1 MERIV
6 AIDVADV
13 SKTFK
18 RHSEPAKTLKEKVIS
33 WRKSE
38 VSTFNA
44 LKDINF
50 DVAIGESVG
59 ILGHNG
65 SGKSTLLK
73 TIAGTIR
80 PNTGSVK
87 VRGRLAALLELG
99 AGFHPDLTGRENVYL
114 NGSVLGFSRE
124 KVDEIFDDIVAFAE
138 LEEFIHTQVKHYSSG
153 MYARLGFAVAI
164 NLEPDVL
171 LVDEV
176 LAVGDEAFQ
185 RKCIARIN
193 QFMQKGRTL
202 MLVTHSPEQV
212 IDICDRAIVLD
223 HGKMIYSGDTI
234 GAADA
239 YRRSI
244 HGESYSELNL
254 TNNSVASTH
263 CISVNDVTVS
273 SDSGNGVVSSGDE
286 IRIEMDLFSTQKVD
300 ALVRVFLHNHENL
313 EVLNL
318 SNLSL
323 EGSTFDISRG
333 AHKLNLSIDR
343 SPLAMGLYSL
353 SLVISDKEQENVYAS
368 VERAAKFTVVG
379 DYPDT
384 GRIWV
389 QAEMNL
395 SNSN

>member
-1 MERIV
+1 MSKLV
-6 AIDVADV
+6 AIEVSDV

-18 RHSEPAKTLKEKVIS
+18 KHSEPAKTLKEKAIS

-38 VSTFNA
+38 VSTFKA
-44 LKDINF
+44 LQNIDF
-50 DVAIGESVG
+50 EVAVGESVG

-80 PNTGSVK
+80 PNSGTVK
-87 VRGRLAALLELG
+87 VRGMLAALLELG
-99 AGFHPDLTGRENVYL
+99 AGFHPDLTGKENVYL
-114 NGSVLGFSRE
+114 NGSVLGFSKE

-193 QFMQKGRTL
+193 QFQQKGKTL

-212 IDICDRAIVLD
+212 IDICDRAVVLD
-223 HGKMIYSGDTI
+223 HGKMIFVGNTVE
-234 GAADA
+234 AADV

-254 TNNSVASTH
+254 TEHSVASTH
-263 CISVNDVTVS
+263 CISVNDVEINSRSGS
-273 SDSGNGVVSSGDE
+273 SLVATGQELE
-286 IRIEMDLFSTQKVD
+286 IEFNLFSTQKVD
-300 ALVRVFLHNHENL
+300 SLVRIFIHNHENL
-313 EVLNL
+313 EVLNICNLTLNGKL
-318 SNLSL
+318 SSI
-323 EGSTFDISRG
+323 DRG
-333 AHKLNLSIDR
+333 AHKLKLSMDR
-343 SPLAMGLYSL
+343 IPLAVGVYSV
-353 SLVISDKEQENVYAS
+353 SLVFSDSSEEEVYAS
-368 VERAAKFTVVG
+368 VERATKFNVVG
-379 DYPDT
+379 DLPDT

-389 QAEMNL
+389 DAGMEIYPA
-395 SNSN
+395 